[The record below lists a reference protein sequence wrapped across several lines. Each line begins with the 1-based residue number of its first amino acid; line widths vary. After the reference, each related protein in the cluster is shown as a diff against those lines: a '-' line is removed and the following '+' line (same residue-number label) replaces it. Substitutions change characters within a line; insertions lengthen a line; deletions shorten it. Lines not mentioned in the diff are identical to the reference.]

1 MVQFFQLSDR
11 ITLYQGLWNY
21 VWSFTL
27 PCPMKCEQKW
37 CVVQWAAFE
46 RECFSQVALVVKNLL
61 ANAGDIR
68 DSGLIPGLGRTPE
81 GEHGNSLHF
90 SCLENSMDGGA
101 WQATVHSV
109 TKSQTQLSDY
119 HSLKL
124 ATICCH
130 SPRSICLLHRPNR
143 KAECGW
149 DGNHYPFIF

>member
-1 MVQFFQLSDR
+1 MIQPSCVQ
-11 ITLYQGLWNY
+11 
-21 VWSFTL
+21 
-27 PCPMKCEQKW
+27 QKW
-37 CVVQWAAFE
+37 INPFPRRGGKVL
-46 RECFSQVALVVKNLL
+46 FSLQSHDLNIMICYVNNCISGTRGYVNLL
-61 ANAGDIR
+61 KQWNHIGTAATTQVTTWL
-68 DSGLIPGLGRTPE
+68 SLQ
-81 GEHGNSLHF
+81 GNGSPLQF